1 MDRREFISEING
13 MLKLVRTEY
22 GLTQEK
28 MADVL
33 GISKKS
39 LVESEKGR
47 RPLGWTETVAFVSV
61 FSQSRILQNQYGG
74 ELSDMVA
81 ALAFEDMEI
90 KYPPTMGGKIW
101 WKIVAAEG
109 EFRVQQN
116 IVSKHYRL
124 LDGSNCRVMSSFDFD
139 EISPAVICQAKNE

>member
-47 RPLGWTETVAFVSV
+47 RPLGW
-61 FSQSRILQNQYGG
+61 
-74 ELSDMVA
+74 M
-81 ALAFEDMEI
+81 
-90 KYPPTMGGKIW
+90 
-101 WKIVAAEG
+101 
-109 EFRVQQN
+109 
-116 IVSKHYRL
+116 
-124 LDGSNCRVMSSFDFD
+124 
-139 EISPAVICQAKNE
+139 

>member
-90 KYPPTMGGKIW
+90 KYPPTMGGRIW
-101 WKIVAAEG
+101 WKTVAEEG

-139 EISPAVICQAKNE
+139 EIRREMECHAKG

>member
-1 MDRREFISEING
+1 MDRREFMSEING

-28 MADVL
+28 MANVL

-47 RPLGWTETVAFVSV
+47 RTLGWTETVAFVSV

-81 ALAFEDMEI
+81 ALALVEE
-90 KYPPTMGGKIW
+90 
-101 WKIVAAEG
+101 
-109 EFRVQQN
+109 EFT
-116 IVSKHYRL
+116 
-124 LDGSNCRVMSSFDFD
+124 
-139 EISPAVICQAKNE
+139 